1 MRVHTLLAGVA
12 LGAIALTACGSGS
25 GYSSGAGAA
34 PPPSSAPTA
43 ARMATA
49 TTGSSALGPVL
60 VDADGRTLYGSAADM
75 NGVPSCVAACASVW
89 PPVIVDGTTLPAGL
103 DAKLFSIVARPDGSH
118 QLEAGKWPL
127 YRYSGDAKAGETN
140 GQGLDGFFVATP
152 TGALNKSA

>member
-25 GYSSGAGAA
+25 GYSSGTGAA
-34 PPPSSAPTA
+34 PPTTSAPTA
-43 ARMATA
+43 ARMVTA
-49 TTGSSALGPVL
+49 TTGHSALGPVL
-60 VDADGRTLYGSAADM
+60 VDADGRTLYGRTADM
-75 NGVPSCVAACASVW
+75 NGVPSCVAACAGVW

-127 YRYSGDAKAGETN
+127 YRFSGDAKAGETN
-140 GQGLDGFFVATP
+140 GQGLAGFFVATP
-152 TGALNKSA
+152 TGALNKGA